1 VCVVNC
7 SVAVVVAPRSFT
19 DFPRS
24 FTDFPR
30 VDICV
35 YVHDMYIHMYIDIG
49 YIHVYDMDTR
59 RKRRKKNMYI
69 SYIYIYMY
77 IHIKIWIH
85 AGDVAKKTCIYPIYI
100 DVGYIHVY
108 DMDTRR

>member
-1 VCVVNC
+1 VTFIEEEQNHVCVVNC

-49 YIHVYDMDTR
+49 YIRVYTL
-59 RKRRKKNMYI
+59 YVYT
-69 SYIYIYMY
+69 YIYRYRIY
-77 IHIKIWIH
+77 
-85 AGDVAKKTCIYPIYI
+85 TCL
-100 DVGYIHVY
+100 
-108 DMDTRR
+108 